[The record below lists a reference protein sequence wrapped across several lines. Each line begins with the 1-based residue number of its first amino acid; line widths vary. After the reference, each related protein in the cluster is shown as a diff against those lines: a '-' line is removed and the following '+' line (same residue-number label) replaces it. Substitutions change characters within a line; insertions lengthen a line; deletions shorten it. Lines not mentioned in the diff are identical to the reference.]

1 MSEARLDAVSEF
13 DGAASLLRARL
24 GVTAIFFAN
33 GLGIGAWAVA
43 IPQVKALFSL
53 SDVGLSL
60 ILLAAGLGAIAAMP
74 AAGLLP
80 PRMGGTG
87 RTLRIS
93 APIWSAVLASMPAM
107 SALPAASMALAGC
120 AFLFGFSNILVDVPM
135 NAHAS
140 VIERAWGRAIMSSFH
155 AAWSAGGLI
164 GSAIGG
170 FLISAGAS
178 PVIQLGV
185 EAALCFLLAAI
196 GSLSIGVGD
205 RHAHGTAFALPHGR
219 LIALATIALL
229 AVFVEM
235 SVTDW
240 SALYLKS
247 ELSASPGASS
257 SGYAAYAL
265 MMFLG
270 RALGDSFVRRHGG
283 AVVIVSGA
291 LTILVGAGFA
301 VGIATPGAAIFGFC
315 LIGLGVANMVPAV
328 FSASARAAPTA
339 SIGVAMSAS
348 MAYAAGLIGPP
359 LFGAVASISSLR
371 AAFAMVIAAALAI
384 ALLAMLK
391 TDCT

>member
-93 APIWSAVLASMPAM
+93 APIWSDVLASMPAM

-240 SALYLKS
+240 SALS
-247 ELSASPGASS
+247 EERAQREPGRILLRLRRLRPHDVSGPGARRLVRASSWRRGCHRLWRIDDSRRRGVCCRHRDAGRRDFWLLLDWPRSREHGARSVQRQRPRRSHGLRRGLDRTSAFRRGGVHIEPARGICDGDRGCAGDRS
-257 SGYAAYAL
+257 SGHAE
-265 MMFLG
+265 
-270 RALGDSFVRRHGG
+270 D
-283 AVVIVSGA
+283 
-291 LTILVGAGFA
+291 
-301 VGIATPGAAIFGFC
+301 
-315 LIGLGVANMVPAV
+315 
-328 FSASARAAPTA
+328 
-339 SIGVAMSAS
+339 
-348 MAYAAGLIGPP
+348 
-359 LFGAVASISSLR
+359 
-371 AAFAMVIAAALAI
+371 
-384 ALLAMLK
+384 
-391 TDCT
+391 

>member
-1 MSEARLDAVSEF
+1 M
-13 DGAASLLRARL
+13 
-24 GVTAIFFAN
+24 
-33 GLGIGAWAVA
+33 
-43 IPQVKALFSL
+43 
-53 SDVGLSL
+53 

-339 SIGVAMSAS
+339 
-348 MAYAAGLIGPP
+348 YAAGLIGPP

-384 ALLAMLK
+384 AVLAMLK